1 MSLKR
6 FNKIFGIQDSL
17 KEEQRRFVQ
26 RINQTI
32 FDTVEDLSYP
42 VSYEKV
48 FRTLGY
54 WLGINAPDHIS
65 RANRMNYGDRTIVPS
80 LRTLTGDDF
89 LPTLRV
95 LVLLYRFFD
104 DQREQQ
110 SKMSNWIEVAISN
123 ATVDLGVRWRNGM
136 FYRSGAKILDEQL
149 VEDPFDWLEDYP
161 DERKDFLKAISHYS
175 ANELGEV
182 VINCYLVVEGLARKI
197 LNNSKTL
204 ENNRE
209 EILKK
214 VGLSQEWKSFLSNYI
229 NYTNEFKR
237 HASDKRYSINP
248 AEVEAFLY
256 FTGLLVRL
264 LLEDNQKK
272 QEEPKESN

>member
-1 MSLKR
+1 
-6 FNKIFGIQDSL
+6 
-17 KEEQRRFVQ
+17 
-26 RINQTI
+26 
-32 FDTVEDLSYP
+32 
-42 VSYEKV
+42 
-48 FRTLGY
+48 
-54 WLGINAPDHIS
+54 
-65 RANRMNYGDRTIVPS
+65 
-80 LRTLTGDDF
+80 
-89 LPTLRV
+89 
-95 LVLLYRFFD
+95 
-104 DQREQQ
+104 
-110 SKMSNWIEVAISN
+110 
-123 ATVDLGVRWRNGM
+123 M